1 MTFYEI
7 CTKIFVCYPLIA
19 STIALFL
26 CLSTIALFLCLLDFE
41 DKLPIHEKVLYVIFW
56 QLAIMF
62 LPILYLIKKIRLN
75 AIKRHK
81 LEAANKLEE
90 HRHKKE
96 LVCSVLNEL
105 KLR

>member
-7 CTKIFVCYPLIA
+7 CTKIFVCYPLIS
-19 STIALFL
+19 STIAL
-26 CLSTIALFLCLLDFE
+26 ILCLLDFE

-56 QLAIMF
+56 PLAIMF

-75 AIKRHK
+75 AIKRYELK
-81 LEAANKLEE
+81 AANKLEE

-96 LVCSVLNEL
+96 LVYAVLNEL

>member
-7 CTKIFVCYPLIA
+7 CTKIFVCYPLI
-19 STIALFL
+19 S
-26 CLSTIALFLCLLDFE
+26 STIALFLCLLDFE

-56 QLAIMF
+56 PLAIMF

-81 LEAANKLEE
+81 LEATNKLEE
-90 HRHKKE
+90 YRHKKE

-105 KLR
+105 NLK